1 MTIDDDD
8 VEHIFGMKL
17 CLLLKYFF
25 LLTQLLY
32 LVMFWRNS
40 GSDLL
45 IHKPPIRW
53 STNDVVQWL
62 TDLGSWTV
70 DYRMEAM
77 RNEIGKCVVMYI
89 SRKTDP
95 NRLYS

>member
-1 MTIDDDD
+1 
-8 VEHIFGMKL
+8 
-17 CLLLKYFF
+17 
-25 LLTQLLY
+25 
-32 LVMFWRNS
+32 MFWRNS

>member
-1 MTIDDDD
+1 
-8 VEHIFGMKL
+8 MKL
-17 CLLLKYFF
+17 CSLLKHFF

-77 RNEIGKCVVMYI
+77 RNEIGKYVLMYI

-95 NRLYS
+95 KQALLVMSQICEKIE

>member
-1 MTIDDDD
+1 
-8 VEHIFGMKL
+8 
-17 CLLLKYFF
+17 
-25 LLTQLLY
+25 
-32 LVMFWRNS
+32 MFWRNS

-95 NRLYS
+95 KQALLVMSQICEKIE

>member
-1 MTIDDDD
+1 
-8 VEHIFGMKL
+8 MKL
-17 CLLLKYFF
+17 CSLLKHFF

-95 NRLYS
+95 KQALLVMSQICEKIE

>member
-1 MTIDDDD
+1 
-8 VEHIFGMKL
+8 
-17 CLLLKYFF
+17 
-25 LLTQLLY
+25 
-32 LVMFWRNS
+32 MFWRNS

-77 RNEIGKCVVMYI
+77 RNEIGKCIVMYI

-95 NRLYS
+95 KQALLVMSQICEKIE